1 MELHDLFRDAWQTGL
16 VFMSLLV
23 FTRFLGKTQVG
34 QLTFYEYI
42 SGITIGSIAGNI
54 VAAEQDKFIA
64 NFYDLILF
72 ILLTYLLSL
81 ATMNRSLRHLIEGVP
96 TIIIENGVLLK
107 QNMKKMRYDLDE
119 LFAQLRQEGIL
130 DISEVQFAIFE
141 TTGDLSVIPYP
152 AAQPVTKKDMSLP
165 LDAVTL
171 PIELIM
177 DGEIIQDNLTKHK
190 ITQNWLETQIALRG
204 IKNQQDIFYAAIDS
218 KGHLFISTIPH

>member
-96 TIIIENGVLLK
+96 TVIIENGVLLK

-171 PIELIM
+171 PVELIM

-190 ITQNWLETQIALRG
+190 ITQNWL
-204 IKNQQDIFYAAIDS
+204 
-218 KGHLFISTIPH
+218 

>member
-16 VFMSLLV
+16 VFLSLLV

-96 TIIIENGVLLK
+96 TVIIENGVLLK

-171 PIELIM
+171 PVELIM

-190 ITQNWLETQIALRG
+190 ITQNWL
-204 IKNQQDIFYAAIDS
+204 
-218 KGHLFISTIPH
+218 

>member
-23 FTRFLGKTQVG
+23 LTRFLGKTQVG

-96 TIIIENGVLLK
+96 TVIIENGVLLK

-171 PIELIM
+171 PVELIM

-190 ITQNWLETQIALRG
+190 ITQNWL
-204 IKNQQDIFYAAIDS
+204 
-218 KGHLFISTIPH
+218 